1 MLTNERRSGMLDFLD
16 QLQANADALRHDFQ
30 KDQGA
35 DMLRRRS
42 IIGLSLVGMASM
54 ATVSLLQGGLV
65 SHLPDPPMEGFDSD
79 KVNLSDE
86 AYQFGVPDAT
96 VAVAS
101 MAANVPLAAAG
112 GADRAQSVPL
122 VPLLAAGKAAA
133 EAAASS
139 WYFYQMPAKENAWCG
154 YCITGALASLGV
166 LGLTLPEAR
175 TAWRVLKE
183 S

>member
-1 MLTNERRSGMLDFLD
+1 MLDLLD
-16 QLQANADALRHDFQ
+16 RLQANADSLRRDVQ
-30 KDQGA
+30 QDQSA
-35 DMLRRRS
+35 DMQRRRS
-42 IIGLSLVGMASM
+42 VIGLSLVGMAGM

-65 SHLPDPPMEGFDSD
+65 SHLPDPPLDGFDSD

-86 AYQFGVPDAT
+86 AYQFGVPDGT
-96 VAVAS
+96 VALAS

-112 GADRAQSVPL
+112 GADRAHSVPW
-122 VPLLAAGKAAA
+122 VPLLAAGKAAV

-175 TAWRVLKE
+175 TAWRSLGD